1 MTQIQRRLIKDRCIL
16 PLFSGFDDDIKTIKG
31 WRRHYD
37 SLQSPPNSDTIRPR
51 PSQPH
56 ISEDSSAT
64 DFRGE
69 HPGDDSLH
77 AAQVV
82 KMEENVAHIPNDG
95 RLQTLRANHQSL
107 DKDVDIWVIS
117 DDSDVECGRTVPG
130 LVCKDMRKVNRSW
143 HFVKIV
149 ARTFELKL
157 PQYQSYV
164 TNTTRRGIAPFAP
177 MVTRSA
183 ETHLNSPRQTTAPSV
198 EGATISNTPPK
209 LGNGEPYN
217 EIDSSELS
225 EVSAVEGTP
234 SRWRE
239 SVLTTWHWTV
249 YRQDHPKP

>member
-1 MTQIQRRLIKDRCIL
+1 M
-16 PLFSGFDDDIKTIKG
+16 
-31 WRRHYD
+31 
-37 SLQSPPNSDTIRPR
+37 
-51 PSQPH
+51 
-56 ISEDSSAT
+56 
-64 DFRGE
+64 
-69 HPGDDSLH
+69 
-77 AAQVV
+77 
-82 KMEENVAHIPNDG
+82 
-95 RLQTLRANHQSL
+95 
-107 DKDVDIWVIS
+107 
-117 DDSDVECGRTVPG
+117 
-130 LVCKDMRKVNRSW
+130 
-143 HFVKIV
+143 KIV

-234 SRWRE
+234 SGRRE
-239 SVLTTWHWTV
+239 NVLTT
-249 YRQDHPKP
+249 